1 MRKGISIN
9 TMKIITTII
18 ILLITCIKTY
28 AQSPYAIFGDN
39 SKMLEPKSEPVP
51 NIYRIVIQSPN
62 DAIYY
67 ADFNLNKGLVT
78 LYDAD
83 DIILRQDSISKNAK
97 AMFTTIDPHAESYY
111 NLSPYSFCGGNP
123 VNRIDPT
130 GMDWYQN
137 NQTSYYTWYD
147 GDGAREGFTYIG
159 GKGSVL
165 GEEFENILNNV
176 LCGEDGLGLES
187 LYSNGFTFDIA
198 PIDKGGLIGS
208 KERGW
213 DFLDEFVNGSGPEFS
228 VLLEN
233 HPYTKAIMNDGFAIN
248 SQNVVRSRGRDG
260 KYTNVARPDFY
271 PWQASPLSPM
281 QFIGTY
287 RYDGYSSKNGQSIYN
302 VATDSKSVTS
312 LYYHMPF
319 LRNHRRSQQK
329 EFGNTYQ
336 FYLWRSPK

>member
-1 MRKGISIN
+1 MRKVATFETGKIF
-9 TMKIITTII
+9 TMI
-18 ILLITCIKTY
+18 ILLMSICIKAS
-28 AQSPYAIFGDN
+28 AQSPYAMFGDN
-39 SKMLEPKSEPVP
+39 SKRLEAKSEPVP
-51 NIYRIVIQSPN
+51 SIYRVGIQSAHGAN
-62 DAIYY
+62 FY
-67 ADFNLNKGLVT
+67 ADIDLNKGLAT
-78 LYDAD
+78 LYD
-83 DIILRQDSISKNAK
+83 IECNILRQDSISENAK
-97 AMFTTIDPHAESYY
+97 AMFTSIDPHAESYY
-111 NLSPYSFCGGNP
+111 HLSPYSYCGGNP

-159 GKGSVL
+159 SKGSVL
-165 GEEFENILNNV
+165 GEEFESVLNNV
-176 LCGEDGLGLES
+176 LCGKDGLGLES

-213 DFLDEFVNGSGPEFS
+213 DFFDEFVNGSGPEFT
-228 VLLEN
+228 VFLEN
-233 HPYTKAIMNDGFAIN
+233 HPYTQSIMNDGFAMD
-248 SQNVVRSRGRDG
+248 SQNVVRYRGSNG
-260 KYTNVARPDFY
+260 KYTNVGRPEFF

-287 RYDGYSSKNGQSIYN
+287 RYDGYSNGQSIYN

-312 LYYHMPF
+312 LGYHIPF

-336 FYLWRSPK
+336 FYLWRSPR